1 MKNAL
6 RKKYLEIRKKI
17 KNKNSKDITIFK
29 KVIINEKIKE
39 ATTILIYV
47 STEDEVDTKKLI
59 EYFLKNKKVAV
70 PKVIGNDMNFYFINS
85 LDDLEN
91 GYFNILEP
99 KTKVEVKD
107 FSNAL
112 SITPGVCF
120 SKDGY
125 RIGYGKGFYD
135 RFYQKHKIYKIGLCY
150 KECLVEKLPNDPFD
164 INVDEVISD

>member
-1 MKNAL
+1 MKKAL

-17 KNKNSKDITIFK
+17 KNKNSKDLTIFQ
-29 KVIINEKIKE
+29 KVIVNEEIKK
-39 ATTILIYV
+39 AMTIIIYV
-47 STEDEVDTKKLI
+47 STEYEVDTKKLI
-59 EYFLKNKKVAV
+59 EYFLKIKRVAV
-70 PKVIGNDMNFYFINS
+70 PKVIGNDMKFYFINS
-85 LDDLEN
+85 LDDLEK
-91 GYFNILEP
+91 GSFNILEP

-107 FSNAL
+107 FSKAL

-135 RFYQKHKIYKIGLCY
+135 HFYQKHKIYKIGLCY
-150 KECLVEKLPNDPFD
+150 KECLLEKLPNDPFD

>member
-1 MKNAL
+1 MKKEL

-17 KNKNSKDITIFK
+17 KNKNSKDLTIFQ
-29 KVIINEKIKE
+29 KVIINEEIKK

-150 KECLVEKLPNDPFD
+150 KECLVEKLPNDYFD

>member
-1 MKNAL
+1 MKKEL

-17 KNKNSKDITIFK
+17 KNKNSKDLTIFQ
-29 KVIINEKIKE
+29 KVIINEEIKK
-39 ATTILIYV
+39 ATTILTYV

-59 EYFLKNKKVAV
+59 KYFFKNKKVAV
-70 PKVIGNDMNFYFINS
+70 PKVIGNDMKFYFINS
-85 LDDLEN
+85 LDDLEK
-91 GYFNILEP
+91 GSFNILEP

-107 FSNAL
+107 FNKTI

-164 INVDEVISD
+164 INVNEVISD